1 MRKSPGGQTVTNWR
15 QKLRAGDWVQV
26 RSAAEI
32 LSSLDDN
39 GTLDGLPFMP
49 EMLPCCGRTFRV
61 ARRAEKTCV
70 EVAPGQIPMRAFRHN
85 DVVLLEGLRCS
96 GVDHGGCQR
105 GCMLFWKEAWL
116 RRVADIAD
124 LQAGSTQDE
133 AALRTRL
140 RTQADGT
147 RFICQSTELQRA
159 TVKMSQFQR
168 LQKCLEAVWSG
179 SRGPLEMFV
188 LISVAFWSKLRRWFR
203 PTTPQGNQKS
213 TPTEALGL
221 RPGELV
227 EVKPVSEILATLDA
241 KGRNRGLQFDLLLNS
256 YCRRQ
261 YRVRQRL
268 DRMIMESSGEM
279 RSVQNTVTLEGTT
292 CLCAY
297 VAVGGCPR
305 QELVY
310 WREIWLKRVDVHSSS
325 RTRLR
330 EE

>member
-1 MRKSPGGQTVTNWR
+1 
-15 QKLRAGDWVQV
+15 
-26 RSAAEI
+26 
-32 LSSLDDN
+32 
-39 GTLDGLPFMP
+39 
-49 EMLPCCGRTFRV
+49 
-61 ARRAEKTCV
+61 
-70 EVAPGQIPMRAFRHN
+70 
-85 DVVLLEGLRCS
+85 
-96 GVDHGGCQR
+96 
-105 GCMLFWKEAWL
+105 MLFWKEAWL
-116 RRVADIAD
+116 RRTADRED
-124 LQAGSTQDE
+124 LPAGSSQDE

-140 RTQADGT
+140 HTQVDGT

-159 TVKMSQFQR
+159 TVRMSQFQR

-179 SRGPLEMFV
+179 SHGPLEMLV
-188 LISVAFWSKLRRWFR
+188 LIGVAFWSKLLRWFR
-203 PTTPQGNQKS
+203 PTIPQGNQKF
-213 TPTEALGL
+213 TPTEALDL

-227 EVKPVSEILATLDA
+227 EVKPMSEILATLDA
-241 KGRNRGLQFDLLLNS
+241 KGRNRGLQFDRLLNS

-268 DRMIMESSGEM
+268 DRMILESSGEM

-297 VAVGGCPR
+297 VAIGGCPR

-325 RTRLR
+325 RTQLH